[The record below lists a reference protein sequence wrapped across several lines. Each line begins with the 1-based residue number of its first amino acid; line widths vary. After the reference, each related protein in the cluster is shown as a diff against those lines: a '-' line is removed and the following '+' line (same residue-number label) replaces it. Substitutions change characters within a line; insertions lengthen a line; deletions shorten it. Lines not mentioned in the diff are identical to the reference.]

1 MRTDYHMSG
10 LPFVVDPHNT
20 PRDNGHQIDWA
31 NVGERYRDTAG
42 GTITVGVGGAAAD
55 ATTVPVTALPVALPS
70 GTTLDFGGKKFATL
84 TADAAVG
91 ATSITVRALATALIA
106 GDVATKAGTGKK
118 RLPAG
123 TVVGTLLGSG
133 KISPRVVTTNPA
145 VGIMATAA
153 VEDEPFA
160 AATGYGIFLGGVF
173 YENLL
178 PDASAG
184 TLASAIKTE
193 LNANGT
199 GFAFRTYT
207 DNRG

>member
-1 MRTDYHMSG
+1 MAERVDYQLSG

-31 NVGERYRDTAG
+31 NVSDDYLNEAG
-42 GTITVGVGGAAAD
+42 RKV
-55 ATTVPVTALPVALPS
+55 
-70 GTTLDFGGKKFATL
+70 
-84 TADAAVG
+84 
-91 ATSITVRALATALIA
+91 
-106 GDVATKAGTGKK
+106 
-118 RLPAG
+118 LPAG

-153 VEDEPFA
+153 VEGEDSA

-178 PDASAG
+178 PDESGG
-184 TLASAIKTE
+184 TLPSAIKTE

-199 GFAFRTYT
+199 GFAFRTYS
-207 DNRG
+207 DDRA